1 MTTVLQIEIERVGAV
16 QQASRS
22 LARLAIL
29 MRWAGE
35 GVATASRSD
44 LTPARAQSFGLA
56 ITWAAEEIERQ
67 CATIDE
73 SV

>member
-1 MTTVLQIEIERVGAV
+1 MSDLLQIDIKQVRAA
-16 QQASRS
+16 QSASQS

-35 GVATASRSD
+35 GLATASRSD

-56 ITWAAEEIERQ
+56 ITWASEEIERQ

-73 SV
+73 AI

>member
-1 MTTVLQIEIERVGAV
+1 MSDLLQIDIKQVRAA
-16 QQASRS
+16 QDASRS

-44 LTPARAQSFGLA
+44 LTPAQAQSFGLA
-56 ITWAAEEIERQ
+56 VTWAGEEIERQ
-67 CATIDE
+67 CAAIDE
-73 SV
+73 AI